1 MTLQVAGYWHAA
13 GFACREGQ
21 PGWLVVAEQ
30 ECRDLWTSG
39 RGLILLF
46 LFSVLLSA
54 VAYLTSTNLA
64 LNFLE
69 QRESVNLV
77 LQFAVAVGVLATLV
91 VSADGI
97 SGERE
102 RGTLET
108 LLVTP
113 VSRRSIIIGKLI
125 AALTLWFATFSSAS
139 RTLWVLGR
147 DVGILGPA
155 LALGFGV
162 GTLLAVG
169 LGSIG
174 LLISAACN
182 SNKTSVAASI
192 FLLLILFAPTQLP
205 SGLPQGWFFEVLLRA
220 NPVASGLTYISSL
233 LVEGHSWT
241 QDLSYLITPLL
252 TAIIAGGALMMV
264 ARPGT
269 ADARGDCGMRKLF
282 LIGVLVGLLTWLT
295 APAGAAAPLSVQV
308 VAEPAQRRDGAW
320 RPLHDHDRGH
330 HRCCTH
336 RRNPGASE
344 RREHRGHRLRRSG
357 GLVAEPQP
365 ATVPG
370 TGRKPETLMG
380 VAGSQCGPLCGVR
393 CRRAVRSEVAGH
405 EELLISP
412 LVNLTVA
419 NRSTLTAQGALP
431 IVISIPLLLG
441 LAAAGFYFG
450 ARRRAQIDEA
460 ELRLSR
466 PCQRTTPKP
475 PVQSTSS
482 PTASLIW
489 RKPIASS
496 SRARLSPPAS
506 MASRPRPLRPK

>member
-1 MTLQVAGYWHAA
+1 MTLQVASAIGT
-13 GFACREGQ
+13 GQDVRTSEGQ

-30 ECRDLWTSG
+30 ECRDLWASG

-46 LFSVLLSA
+46 LFSVLVSA

-125 AALTLWFATFSSAS
+125 AALTLWFATFVISIPY
-139 RTLWVLGR
+139 LWVLGR

-174 LLISAACN
+174 LLISAASN
-182 SNKTSVAASI
+182 SNKTSVGASI

-205 SGLPQGWFFEVLLRA
+205 SGLPQGWFFEALLRA
-220 NPVASGLTYISSL
+220 NPVASGLAYISSL
-233 LVEGHSWT
+233 LVEGHGWT

-252 TAIIAGGALMMV
+252 TAIIAGGALV
-264 ARPGT
+264 LAGPQLVRLTRGVT
-269 ADARGDCGMRKLF
+269 AG
-282 LIGVLVGLLTWLT
+282 
-295 APAGAAAPLSVQV
+295 
-308 VAEPAQRRDGAW
+308 
-320 RPLHDHDRGH
+320 
-330 HRCCTH
+330 
-336 RRNPGASE
+336 
-344 RREHRGHRLRRSG
+344 
-357 GLVAEPQP
+357 
-365 ATVPG
+365 
-370 TGRKPETLMG
+370 
-380 VAGSQCGPLCGVR
+380 
-393 CRRAVRSEVAGH
+393 
-405 EELLISP
+405 
-412 LVNLTVA
+412 
-419 NRSTLTAQGALP
+419 
-431 IVISIPLLLG
+431 
-441 LAAAGFYFG
+441 
-450 ARRRAQIDEA
+450 
-460 ELRLSR
+460 
-466 PCQRTTPKP
+466 
-475 PVQSTSS
+475 
-482 PTASLIW
+482 
-489 RKPIASS
+489 
-496 SRARLSPPAS
+496 
-506 MASRPRPLRPK
+506 

>member
-1 MTLQVAGYWHAA
+1 MTLQVAPAVGT
-13 GFACREGQ
+13 GQ
-21 PGWLVVAEQ
+21 DVRASQGQSGSLVVAEQ
-30 ECRDLWTSG
+30 ECRDLWSSG

-113 VSRRSIIIGKLI
+113 VSRRSIIIGKLL
-125 AALTLWFATFSSAS
+125 AALTLWFATFLISIPYV
-139 RTLWVLGR
+139 WVLGR

-182 SNKTSVAASI
+182 SNKTSVGASI

-205 SGLPQGWFFEVLLRA
+205 SGLPQGRFFEALLRA
-220 NPVASGLTYISSL
+220 NPVASGLAYSSSL
-233 LVEGHSWT
+233 LVEGHSWI

-252 TAIIAGGALMMV
+252 TATIAGGALV
-264 ARPGT
+264 LAGPRLVRLTRGVT
-269 ADARGDCGMRKLF
+269 AG
-282 LIGVLVGLLTWLT
+282 
-295 APAGAAAPLSVQV
+295 
-308 VAEPAQRRDGAW
+308 
-320 RPLHDHDRGH
+320 
-330 HRCCTH
+330 
-336 RRNPGASE
+336 
-344 RREHRGHRLRRSG
+344 
-357 GLVAEPQP
+357 
-365 ATVPG
+365 
-370 TGRKPETLMG
+370 
-380 VAGSQCGPLCGVR
+380 
-393 CRRAVRSEVAGH
+393 
-405 EELLISP
+405 
-412 LVNLTVA
+412 
-419 NRSTLTAQGALP
+419 
-431 IVISIPLLLG
+431 
-441 LAAAGFYFG
+441 
-450 ARRRAQIDEA
+450 
-460 ELRLSR
+460 
-466 PCQRTTPKP
+466 
-475 PVQSTSS
+475 
-482 PTASLIW
+482 
-489 RKPIASS
+489 
-496 SRARLSPPAS
+496 
-506 MASRPRPLRPK
+506 

>member
-1 MTLQVAGYWHAA
+1 MTLQVASAIGT
-13 GFACREGQ
+13 GQDVRTSEGQ

-30 ECRDLWTSG
+30 ECRDLWASG

-46 LFSVLLSA
+46 LFSVLVSA

-125 AALTLWFATFSSAS
+125 AALTLWFATFLISIPY
-139 RTLWVLGR
+139 LWVLGR

-155 LALGFGV
+155 LALGFSV

-174 LLISAACN
+174 LLISAASN
-182 SNKTSVAASI
+182 SNKTSVGASI

-220 NPVASGLTYISSL
+220 NPVASGLAYISSL

-241 QDLSYLITPLL
+241 QDLSFLITPLL
-252 TAIIAGGALMMV
+252 TAIIAGGALV
-264 ARPGT
+264 LAGPRLVRLT
-269 ADARGDCGMRKLF
+269 RG
-282 LIGVLVGLLTWLT
+282 VN
-295 APAGAAAPLSVQV
+295 AG
-308 VAEPAQRRDGAW
+308 
-320 RPLHDHDRGH
+320 
-330 HRCCTH
+330 
-336 RRNPGASE
+336 
-344 RREHRGHRLRRSG
+344 
-357 GLVAEPQP
+357 
-365 ATVPG
+365 
-370 TGRKPETLMG
+370 
-380 VAGSQCGPLCGVR
+380 
-393 CRRAVRSEVAGH
+393 
-405 EELLISP
+405 
-412 LVNLTVA
+412 
-419 NRSTLTAQGALP
+419 
-431 IVISIPLLLG
+431 
-441 LAAAGFYFG
+441 
-450 ARRRAQIDEA
+450 
-460 ELRLSR
+460 
-466 PCQRTTPKP
+466 
-475 PVQSTSS
+475 
-482 PTASLIW
+482 
-489 RKPIASS
+489 
-496 SRARLSPPAS
+496 
-506 MASRPRPLRPK
+506 